1 MQADL
6 RVSSAGPRM
15 PEPGNI
21 VGMFR
26 YGAGLFVVL
35 LAAFCAWAPMQPD
48 TVERWYAVG
57 VYPTIQARLTPFT
70 NMIPFAVLDILLV
83 SALVFV
89 VVGAIGAVRTMR
101 RTRSPRPLAGLA
113 WTFLTT
119 ASMLYIVFLVLWGFN
134 YRRVPVS
141 QHLELSPTA
150 PTSASV
156 AALGARAVAQLNRLH
171 ANAHQIGWKEREWQ
185 DEELRGAFH
194 ATQHLLSDTPPAKV
208 GRIKSSLLGPY
219 FRWSSVD
226 GMINPFGL
234 EVLANPDLLP
244 WERPFV
250 AAHEWSHLA
259 GYADEAEANFVGWL
273 TCVRGSV
280 QMQYSGWLFL
290 YWQIAGQLDASD
302 RAALADKL
310 DAGPRAD
317 LQAIADRLRRG
328 QFPFLRNVS
337 WRVYD
342 RYLKANRV
350 DEGVRSYDEV
360 LTLIL
365 RARFD
370 DGWTPR
376 TRGWSVTSPD
386 R

>member
-1 MQADL
+1 ML
-6 RVSSAGPRM
+6 RH
-15 PEPGNI
+15 
-21 VGMFR
+21 
-26 YGAGLFVVL
+26 GAALVTVL
-35 LAAFCAWAPMQPD
+35 LAAFCAWAPMRPE
-48 TVERWYAVG
+48 TVERWYATG
-57 VYPTIQARLTPFT
+57 LYPTIQARLTPLT
-70 NMIPFAVLDILLV
+70 NMMPFAVLDVLLV
-83 SALVFV
+83 LTMVFV
-89 VVGAIGAVRTMR
+89 VVCVTRAVRTVR
-101 RTRSPRPLAGLA
+101 RVRSPRPLAGLV
-113 WTFLTT
+113 WTLLTT
-119 ASMLYIVFLVLWGFN
+119 ASLLYLVFLVLWGFN
-134 YRRVPVS
+134 YRRVPVAR
-141 QHLELSPTA
+141 HLELS
-150 PTSASV
+150 SAGPSAQSV
-156 AALGARAVAQLNRLH
+156 AMLGAQAVSQLNRLH
-171 ANAHQIGWKEREWQ
+171 ADAHRIGWNEREWQ
-185 DEELRGAFH
+185 DEDLRGAFH
-194 ATQHLLSDTPPAKV
+194 ATQQLLSNAPPARV
-208 GRIKSSLLGPY
+208 GRIKSTLLGTY

-259 GYADEAEANFVGWL
+259 GYANEAEANFVGWL

-280 QMQYSGWLFL
+280 QMQYSGWMFL
-290 YWQIAGQLDASD
+290 YWQIAGQLDADD
-302 RAALADKL
+302 RAELAEGL
-310 DAGPRAD
+310 GSGPRAD

-360 LTLIL
+360 VTLIL
-365 RARFD
+365 RAHFD

-376 TRGWSVTSPD
+376 TRGRD

>member
-1 MQADL
+1 
-6 RVSSAGPRM
+6 
-15 PEPGNI
+15 
-21 VGMFR
+21 MFR

-57 VYPTIQARLTPFT
+57 VYPAIQARLTPFT

-83 SALVFV
+83 SALGFV
-89 VVGAIGAVRTMR
+89 VVCAIGAVRTMR

-113 WTFLTT
+113 WTLLTT
-119 ASMLYIVFLVLWGFN
+119 ASMLYLVFLVLWGFN

-141 QHLELSPTA
+141 QHLELSPTP
-150 PTSASV
+150 PTAASV
-156 AALGARAVAQLNRLH
+156 AGLGAQAVAQLNRLH
-171 ANAHQIGWKEREWQ
+171 ANAHQIGWEEGEWQ

-194 ATQHLLSDTPPAKV
+194 AAQHLLSDTPPAKV
-208 GRIKSSLLGPY
+208 GRIKSSLLGTY

-259 GYADEAEANFVGWL
+259 GYANEAEANFVGWL

-302 RAALADKL
+302 RAALAGKL

-328 QFPFLRNVS
+328 QFPFLRTVS

-376 TRGWSVTSPD
+376 TRGRSASSPD